1 MNPKI
6 MNKLTPSDWY
16 CKGAWLQ
23 AWAWPGGAL
32 QRSSVQHSMKTSW
45 NKRRFIRL
53 KDEYKIFNMCWR
65 YWKFF
70 LTDLIPL
77 AVKKQLPW
85 LEEYL
90 LTVSGARVDVLLYD
104 APICQLDSDT
114 VIKQANNIK
123 LCLNWIN
130 WGPGIV

>member
-1 MNPKI
+1 MNR
-6 MNKLTPSDWY
+6 LTPSE
-16 CKGAWLQ
+16 CLFMEAWLQ

-32 QRSSVQHSMKTSW
+32 HKSSVQHSMKTSY
-45 NKRRFIRL
+45 NKMSFIRFVGKL
-53 KDEYKIFNMCWR
+53 GKLCIWR
-65 YWKFF
+65 RYGIFF

-90 LTVSGARVDVLLYD
+90 LAVSGARVDVLLYD

-114 VIKQANNIK
+114 VIEQANYVK
-123 LCLNWIN
+123 LSFNWVN
-130 WGPGIV
+130 GGPKLIRDV